1 MPLTDTT
8 RQNLGR
14 LRWRCRRGMKELD
27 VLLVRWLE
35 RRYAGADAAT
45 RAVFERLL
53 ELPDPDLNAWFLGRA
68 RPAEPDVAAL
78 VDDILATARAP

>member
-1 MPLTDTT
+1 MTDTT

-35 RRYAGADAAT
+35 QRHSVVDDAT
-45 RAVFERLL
+45 RATFDRLL
-53 ELPDPDLNAWFLGRA
+53 ELPDPDLNSWFLGRA
-68 RPAEPDVAAL
+68 RPDDPDLATL
-78 VDDILATARAP
+78 VDDILATARAA